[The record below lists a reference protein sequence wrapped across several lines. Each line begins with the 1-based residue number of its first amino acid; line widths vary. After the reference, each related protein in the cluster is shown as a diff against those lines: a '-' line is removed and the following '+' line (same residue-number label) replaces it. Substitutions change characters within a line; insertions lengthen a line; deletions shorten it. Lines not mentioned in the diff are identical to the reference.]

1 MTVGWG
7 DDLGNWDWHIYM
19 IDTAY
24 AVDNCWEPDVKSGL
38 IGKHPDA
45 GKDWGQEEKGVTQD
59 EMVGWHHGLN
69 GHGFEQTLRD
79 SGGQGSLAYCSPWG
93 CKELDTSEQ
102 QESSIL
108 DLAHERVHLTLS
120 QPPWTVSH
128 QAPLSMGFPRQ
139 EYWWVAISFSRGAF
153 QPRD

>member
-1 MTVGWG
+1 M
-7 DDLGNWDWHIYM
+7 
-19 IDTAY
+19 
-24 AVDNCWEPDVKSGL
+24 
-38 IGKHPDA
+38 
-45 GKDWGQEEKGVTQD
+45 TQD

-102 QESSIL
+102 QESNTL
-108 DLAHERVHLTLS
+108 DLAYERVHLTLS

-139 EYWWVAISFSRGAF
+139 EYWSGLPFPSPGELFNPGIKPTLLPLLFSHQVVSNSL
-153 QPRD
+153 QPQGLQHLRLFCPSPSPRVYPS